1 MYLHKTCYNVFYL
14 FLCTL
19 LHIQYIGK
27 YPLEIKL
34 STKLSAFS
42 ISPYFT
48 LPPITV
54 LQIIRLC
61 PCPLEIITCTKST
74 TFLVSSFQTQ
84 KIQCPLSFA
93 SFAQPIYKCVLNH
106 NIARLSHDI
115 TIIPF
120 QNHLI
125 KKIQCLLSLTF
136 LALAIY
142 TSIPSHN
149 ISLMSF
155 GNHIIQKN
163 QCLLSFH
170 SSDTAQLR

>member
-125 KKIQCLLSLTF
+125 KKSNAFSVSPFLHQPSIQVFQVTTLASCHLEITSFRKTSAFSVFILLTQ
-136 LALAIY
+136 
-142 TSIPSHN
+142 PS
-149 ISLMSF
+149 
-155 GNHIIQKN
+155 
-163 QCLLSFH
+163 
-170 SSDTAQLR
+170 